1 MFIQGVRSSWSP
13 AGFSYVH
20 ADTACN
26 VDGIIAFRPI
36 MGVLCVGAN
45 CLIYL
50 DQSSRPYGVALNE
63 HSKHSTFKYQQSTD
77 FPLALDCSTHAML
90 DPEAVLFALK
100 TGHLCK
106 MTLISEGFVNKKK
119 GGETKKQ
126 KTESQFE
133 HYARTKHA
141 PSSAVSP
148 RQGVPPVIMLK
159 CAEFS

>member
-1 MFIQGVRSSWSP
+1 M
-13 AGFSYVH
+13 
-20 ADTACN
+20 CN
-26 VDGIIAFRPI
+26 VDGILAFRPI

-106 MTLISEGFVNKKK
+106 MTLISEGFVNK
-119 GGETKKQ
+119 TKRRGKE
-126 KTESQFE
+126 KTKNKNGIS
-133 HYARTKHA
+133 
-141 PSSAVSP
+141 V
-148 RQGVPPVIMLK
+148 
-159 CAEFS
+159 